1 MKELLRKFV
10 EGFINK
16 YMEEFQVGL
25 LKKLLTLFP
34 RKKNMASFQNDPLRF
49 FAEATKQISNG
60 ILQMIFNRI
69 SRRISEAV
77 LRGLS

>member
-25 LKKLLTLFP
+25 LKKFLTLFP